1 MPANH
6 LEVVVRP
13 ISPRDTHELRRKVLR
28 GGKEAAEVNF
38 PGDDDSG
45 AIHLGAFLGEDLI
58 GVASLLPQALP
69 GRNLS
74 RAWRLRG
81 MAVEPA
87 FQRMGVGKALMKTAV
102 EEARTMG
109 IEVIWANARLT
120 AVPFYVK
127 LGMKVEGEVFLTP
140 DTSLPHRRVWLVV
153 ER

>member
-1 MPANH
+1 
-6 LEVVVRP
+6 
-13 ISPRDTHELRRKVLR
+13 
-28 GGKEAAEVNF
+28 
-38 PGDDDSG
+38 
-45 AIHLGAFLGEDLI
+45 
-58 GVASLLPQALP
+58 
-69 GRNLS
+69 
-74 RAWRLRG
+74 